1 MKRLALLLP
10 LLALAALP
18 RGDRLVLGPI
28 PAGHV
33 STNANARAWLVVAW
47 DHAAEE
53 PHAAA
58 TPDSVIAPPTVLP

>member
-1 MKRLALLLP
+1 VRVK
-10 LLALAALP
+10 ALAPLP

-47 DHAAEE
+47 DHAEEE

-58 TPDSVIAPPTVLP
+58 HPDSVIAPPTVLP

>member
-1 MKRLALLLP
+1 MTRKTYCGNLLWQSGLT
-10 LLALAALP
+10 LLA
-18 RGDRLVLGPI
+18 

-58 TPDSVIAPPTVLP
+58 HPDSVIAPPTVLP

>member
-1 MKRLALLLP
+1 MRVK
-10 LLALAALP
+10 ALAPLP

-47 DHAAEE
+47 DHATEE
-53 PHAAA
+53 SHTAAH
-58 TPDSVIAPPTVLP
+58 PDSVIAPPTVLP